1 MNISPETLAGSFDAA
16 TIDEYVNK
24 TAPRPSDE
32 YSCSPN
38 GWMYRK
44 DIQGII
50 PIEIKKVFDQRKQ
63 YKNMM
68 LACDRNAE
76 RVKEILKKRGV
87 L

>member
-1 MNISPETLAGSFDAA
+1 MNISPETIAGSFDTAPM
-16 TIDEYVNK
+16 IDYINK
-24 TAPRPSDE
+24 TATRPSDE

-44 DIQGII
+44 DIHGIV

-68 LACDRNAE
+68 LASDRNAE
-76 RVKEILKKRGV
+76 KIKEMLKKRRGE
-87 L
+87 